1 MIAFVEIYP
10 TPPTVF
16 LWTILEAPG
25 TCYVIASQ
33 TCHTDICDSQGGGKM
48 ELIWK
53 SPLGTTLVTLS
64 MAPGSMKEQMTVN
77 TGSSCDSFCVSRGK
91 DL

>member
-1 MIAFVEIYP
+1 
-10 TPPTVF
+10 
-16 LWTILEAPG
+16 
-25 TCYVIASQ
+25 
-33 TCHTDICDSQGGGKM
+33 M

-64 MAPGSMKEQMTVN
+64 IAPGSKKEQMTVN